1 MGEGSAR
8 CRQESRRAGGLTYLG
23 QGWKG
28 TPIEGVV
35 KSGDSN
41 FGIFLEA
48 LSLLLLWQRTSSMNS
63 DDIICQYLTKRDEL
77 AANGQ
82 LCFHTH
88 AADRPWRAIAP

>member
-8 CRQESRRAGGLTYLG
+8 CRQKSGRAGGLTYLG

-28 TPIEGVV
+28 TPIERVV

-48 LSLLLLWQRTSSMNS
+48 LSLLLLWQRRSSMNS
-63 DDIICQYLTKRDEL
+63 DEIICQYLTNPDEL
-77 AANGQ
+77 AAA
-82 LCFHTH
+82 CASSH
-88 AADRPWRAIAP
+88 